1 MRTGEHS
8 FVGGP
13 MEFVPGSESRM
24 SVSGEGFIKQ
34 DESSRSTAVPAESA
48 RSSPRSA
55 GPDVLR
61 AIAILLVMLWH
72 VPRPARLE
80 ALEGLRMFSWTGVDL
95 FFVLSGFLIGTQLLT
110 PIAQD
115 RRPSLPEFYLKRS
128 FRILPAFLFMLAL
141 YEFVPV
147 LSEDTTIQPTWR
159 FLTFTMNFGLDYRV
173 TGAFT
178 HAWSL
183 CVEEHFYLMLPA
195 LAILLSRLRWRGWT
209 LLVAGVLLCGGMI
222 LRAVLWIPLGEAAAA
237 GDIAFTPEYLK
248 AIYYPTYCR
257 LDGLIFGVLLAAYRC
272 FHPEH
277 WRRYADPRLTLV
289 LGLACIVASGFL
301 FHFPSTPFVG
311 GPGLSFAGA
320 VFGYPLFSLGCAL
333 LLSSSLSWERLFP
346 TWRLPGAAT
355 IAMISYSLYLSHK
368 MTSHAVQLLLSPE
381 SLTGSQG
388 LVVYYASG
396 IAGGA
401 VLWWLIERPSLH
413 LRDRLLLKRRGRVR
427 PTPGN

>member
-1 MRTGEHS
+1 
-8 FVGGP
+8 
-13 MEFVPGSESRM
+13 M
-24 SVSGEGFIKQ
+24 SVSGEEFTKQ
-34 DESSRSTAVPAESA
+34 NEWSRSAAVPAESA
-48 RSSPRSA
+48 ASRPRSA

-72 VPRPARLE
+72 VPRPARLD
-80 ALEGLRMFSWTGVDL
+80 ALEGLRTFSWTGVDL
-95 FFVLSGFLIGTQLLT
+95 FFVLSGFLIATQLFT

-115 RRPSLPEFYLKRS
+115 RRPSLREFYLKRS
-128 FRILPAFLFMLAL
+128 FRILPAFLFVLAL
-141 YEFVPV
+141 YEFAPV
-147 LSEDTTIQPTWR
+147 LSEDTTMQPAWR

-183 CVEEHFYLMLPA
+183 CVEEHFYLILPA
-195 LAILLSRLRWRGWT
+195 LALLLARLRWRGWT
-209 LLVAGVLLCGGMI
+209 LLIAGVLLCGGMI
-222 LRAVLWIPLGEAAAA
+222 LRAFLWIPLGEAAAD
-237 GDIAFTPEYLK
+237 GSIAFVPEYVK

-277 WRRYADPRLTLV
+277 WRRYADPRLTLC
-289 LGLACIVASGFL
+289 LGLSCILASGFL
-301 FHFPSTPFVG
+301 FHFPPKPFVG
-311 GPGLSFAGA
+311 GPGLTFVGA

-333 LLSSSLSWERLFP
+333 LLSASLSWEQFFP
-346 TWRLPGAAT
+346 TWRVPGAAA

-381 SLTGSQG
+381 SLTGTQG
-388 LVVYYASG
+388 LVIYYASG

-401 VLWWLIERPSLH
+401 VLWWLIESPFLR
-413 LRDRLLLKRRGRVR
+413 LRDRLLLKRQVGVR

>member
-1 MRTGEHS
+1 
-8 FVGGP
+8 
-13 MEFVPGSESRM
+13 M
-24 SVSGEGFIKQ
+24 SVSGEEFTRQ
-34 DESSRSTAVPAESA
+34 NEWSRSTAVPAESA
-48 RSSPRSA
+48 RSRPRSA

-72 VPRPARLE
+72 VPRPSRLD

-115 RRPSLPEFYLKRS
+115 RRPSLREFYLKRS
-128 FRILPAFLFMLAL
+128 FRILPAFLFVLAL
-141 YEFVPV
+141 YKFAPV
-147 LSEDTTIQPTWR
+147 LSDDTTMQPTWR

-183 CVEEHFYLMLPA
+183 CVEEHFYLILPA
-195 LAILLSRLRWRGWT
+195 LALLLSGLRWRGWT
-209 LLVAGVLLCGGMI
+209 LLIAGVLLCGGMI
-222 LRAVLWIPLGEAAAA
+222 LRAFLWIPLGEAAAD
-237 GDIAFTPEYLK
+237 GNFAFTPEYLK

-277 WRRYADPRLTLV
+277 WRRYADPRLTLC
-289 LGLACIVASGFL
+289 LGLACIFASGFL

-311 GPGLSFAGA
+311 GPALSFVGA

-333 LLSSSLSWERLFP
+333 LLSASLSWERLFP
-346 TWRLPGAAT
+346 TWRVPGAAM

-388 LVVYYASG
+388 LVIYYASS

-401 VLWWLIERPSLH
+401 VLWWLIERPFLR
-413 LRDRLLLKRRGRVR
+413 LRDRLLLKRQVCVR
-427 PTPGN
+427 PTLGN